1 MSVTAIVFIAIYT
14 TGLFLTFYRPYYGV
28 LTYIF
33 EWHNHPPYY
42 WWGDELPDL
51 RWSYT
56 IALVTLIS
64 FLIHRN
70 QIKQTEKPNYRPAIW
85 IVLMIVNMFVVSS
98 SFAVFP
104 EISFDKTYEVA
115 KTLIFFLLLIS
126 LVRTYK
132 DYQLLVWVIILSVAN
147 MGLIALGGS
156 NRDIGVIAPNA
167 TEENALSAHV
177 MAVLPFMGIY
187 LMRAKRLGKVLIAL
201 SIPLCLNLIILAN
214 SRATV
219 VGLLVIGFLSIF
231 LVKGKFRIAVVAGLI
246 IGAFVFFQLTNDD
259 FHERQAG
266 ETYDDGSASS
276 RLWIWKGGLEM
287 WKEHPMGVGGGG
299 FVELSQEYIPQID
312 KPKSQHNTFVAIFT
326 DWGFIGLLLYLGFLI
341 HIFKITFKIKRLAK
355 IPALKKYQLET
366 TAVQLAL
373 IGITAAGM
381 FHSRQYSEVVYWLSA
396 LAIILHNIQKNE
408 LAELQAAEAE
418 NSEEEIQPVIDN
430 GNGLPAI
437 YQQGIE

>member
-1 MSVTAIVFIAIYT
+1 MSVTAIVFIIIYS

-70 QIKQTEKPNYRPAIW
+70 QIKQIEKPNYRPAIW
-85 IVLMIVNMFVVSS
+85 IGLMVVNMLVVSS
-98 SFAVFP
+98 SYAIFP
-104 EISFDKTYEVA
+104 EISFDKTFEVA

-126 LVRTYK
+126 LVKTYK
-132 DYQLLVWVIILSVAN
+132 DYQLLIWVIILSVAN
-147 MGLIALGGS
+147 MGLTSLGGS

-177 MAVLPFMGIY
+177 LAILPFMGIY
-187 LMRAKRLGKVLIAL
+187 MMRAKRWGKILIAL

-214 SRATV
+214 SRATI

-246 IGAFVFFQLTNDD
+246 IGAFVFFQLTNDA
-259 FHERQAG
+259 FNQRQKTD
-266 ETYDDGSASS
+266 TYDDGSASS
-276 RLWIWKGGLEM
+276 RLWIWKGGLKM
-287 WKEHPMGVGGGG
+287 WEDHPMGVGGGG
-299 FVELSQEYIPQID
+299 FVELSQEYIPEID

-326 DWGFIGLLLYLGFLI
+326 DWGFIGILLYFGFLI
-341 HIFKITFKIKRLAK
+341 HIFKITFQIKRLAK
-355 IPALKKYQLET
+355 IPELKKYQLEA

-373 IGITAAGM
+373 IGLVAAGM

-396 LAIILHNIQKNE
+396 FAIILQTIQKNE
-408 LAELQAAEAE
+408 LAELQTAEDGIAE
-418 NSEEEIQPVIDN
+418 QETAPVSLN